1 MTPSLKI
8 KICGITRMEDA
19 LAACSLGIDLLGFN
33 FVPVSKRY
41 LNPYTA
47 RHIIDSLPPFV
58 SKVGIFADD
67 DLSVVNDLADFLD
80 LDAAQLHGSE
90 NVQYCRKVKVPVVKV
105 VHVKGPEDLTDL
117 AELEKY
123 QVSGFLLDTKVE
135 GELGGTGQTF
145 PWEHAVD
152 LCRRHRV
159 IVAGGLTPDNVA
171 QAVKTLAPYGV
182 DTASGVEISP
192 GVKDVDLMEKFV
204 RAARCAAAGNGG
216 KCSGIAC

>member
-8 KICGITRMEDA
+8 KICGITRSEDA
-19 LAACSLGIDLLGFN
+19 SVACSLGVDLLGFN

-47 RHIIDSLPPFV
+47 KAIIDSLPPFI
-58 SKVGIFADD
+58 SKVGIFADEE
-67 DLSVVNDLADFLD
+67 LSVVNDLAGFLS
-80 LDAAQLHGSE
+80 LDAAQLHGKE
-90 NVQYCRKVKVPVVKV
+90 DVQYCRRVTIPVVKA
-105 VHVKGPEDLTDL
+105 VHVQGPEDLSG
-117 AELEKY
+117 LEEY
-123 QVSGFLLDTKVE
+123 DVSAFLLDTKVE

-152 LCRRHRV
+152 LCQKFRV

-171 QAVKTLAPYGV
+171 EAVRTLSPYGV

-192 GVKDVDLMEKFV
+192 GVKDADLMENFV